1 MYHFQFTIANN
12 MSPTKNFCRRPVN
25 QITPS
30 GRVLGGWVWLT
41 SNACSDWSTI
51 KYVSQQYSARW
62 RKMSPTF
69 FLCRQLWPNILW
81 CRRQMSAAF
90 GKKCELAVRG
100 ANSKSCSS
108 RLTLTT

>member
-12 MSPTKNFCRRPVN
+12 MSPTKNFCPRPVN

-69 FLCRQLWPNILW
+69 FLVSAIVAQYFM
-81 CRRQMSAAF
+81 MSATNV
-90 GKKCELAVRG
+90 GGIRKKCELAVRG